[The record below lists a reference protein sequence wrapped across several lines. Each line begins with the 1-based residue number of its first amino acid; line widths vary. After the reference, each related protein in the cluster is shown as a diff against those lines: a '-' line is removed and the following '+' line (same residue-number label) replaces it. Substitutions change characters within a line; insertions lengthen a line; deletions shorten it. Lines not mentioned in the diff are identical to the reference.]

1 MSLVNDMKW
10 LATLKEVYSDI
21 DDKDRPIVVRKK
33 VRNLYYVETGITA
46 EEKFLSQQAKT
57 NVVRRIKCRYDKSV
71 SEKTNGVEISGIEY
85 NIIRIYTNVGERE
98 MELSLAYV
106 D

>member
-10 LATLKEVYSDI
+10 LATLKEVYSDV
-21 DDKDRPIVVRKK
+21 DGKDRPIVARRK
-33 VRNLYYVETGITA
+33 VRDLYYVEIGITA

-57 NVVRRIKCRYDKSV
+57 NVVRRIKCRYDKNV
-71 SEKTNGVEISGIEY
+71 SEKTNGVEIGGIEY
-85 NIIRIYTNVGERE
+85 NIIRIYTNIEKRE